1 MKMKQKQKQTDSK
14 SLPDF
19 KELSDRVLAKPGTGP
34 QLVIKTNLD
43 PIDVTEENPY
53 IHSQQPT
60 DPEQFEDYFKE

>member
-1 MKMKQKQKQTDSK
+1 MKMKQKQTDSK

-19 KELSDRVLAKPGTGP
+19 KEMSDRVFANPGTGP

-53 IHSQQPT
+53 VQSDQPT
-60 DPEQFEDYFKE
+60 DPEEFRNYFKE